1 MMHKEESTVVGHTFA
16 LGTRYNP
23 SSQTERLAALNQA
36 LQDGSIVLSEW
47 LKKEKG
53 VDLPYTVK
61 SVSCC

>member
-1 MMHKEESTVVGHTFA
+1 MMHKEESTVVGNTFA